1 MKINDL
7 FNKTWKQCIIFFI
20 IIFLV
25 VVIGG
30 FLSIGYLNETIMD
43 NNFYTYN
50 IVVQDKITQNDTNRT
65 TFIVID
71 MNNKT
76 YVINSG
82 NTRYDKKLYESLTVG
97 ESYRAVLQDININD
111 VDKTS
116 YIIQVHNDT
125 S

>member
-1 MKINDL
+1 ML
-7 FNKTWKQCIIFFI
+7 FR
-20 IIFLV
+20 
-25 VVIGG
+25 
-30 FLSIGYLNETIMD
+30 S
-43 NNFYTYN
+43 
-50 IVVQDKITQNDTNRT
+50 VQDKITQNDTNRT